1 MPPPFDHH
9 RGRVPWRRIAARAGT
24 GAGREPGQRKRRS
37 AREEVWNLAGVGT
50 RCFDVLTSSHIQ
62 QPNTVFDCQPRL
74 DAGALPGDDT
84 GNAHAIHDPSDDAW
98 HPGTTMSWQMA
109 NWLPTSPGRFRA
121 IRKRTRGTEG
131 ESETDGRQ
139 RSLHRPGQGRH
150 FCCPSS
156 CLVREL
162 AKPASRVLKFESS
175 ARGVTDRVLRVG
187 SHDSRVI
194 FQNPYCVLCGLK
206 MAEWWARGL
215 GCADASWAWA
225 GVFLCSRNLTV
236 SQKMHE
242 RSVDA
247 QQSRNLAIGRWCCRG
262 ENTAFAL

>member
-1 MPPPFDHH
+1 MAPYCCSSWNR
-9 RGRVPWRRIAARAGT
+9 RGSGART
-24 GAGREPGQRKRRS
+24 KEEERS
-37 AREEVWNLAGVGT
+37 GREEVWNLAGVGT

-98 HPGTTMSWQMA
+98 HPRDDDELA
-109 NWLPTSPGRFRA
+109 NGKLAADVTNRFRA
-121 IRKRTRGTEG
+121 IRRRRA
-131 ESETDGRQ
+131 GRDN
-139 RSLHRPGQGRH
+139 RRKKKNLRLTAGKDLCIDLVRVGI
-150 FCCPSS
+150 FCCPST
-156 CLVREL
+156 CLVRGL
-162 AKPASRVLKFESS
+162 AKPTSRVFEFESSS
-175 ARGVTDRVLRVG
+175 ARGVTDRVLRA
-187 SHDSRVI
+187 VI
-194 FQNPYCVLCGLK
+194 FQNPYCVLGGLK
-206 MAEWWARGL
+206 MAEWWVRVY
-215 GCADASWAWA
+215 ASWAWA

-247 QQSRNLAIGRWCCRG
+247 QISQSRNLAIGRWCCRG